1 MPKYKRLLMPAVL
14 AVGTILLTAC
24 DIGADIGASAD
35 GKQSTSTTA
44 GSTPADSTAEED
56 AAGGDTSEVET
67 ADEDT
72 QLGYTANPPEGGCGD
87 YGVGNGSYSRLIPD
101 EGSLGYVKCDEAF
114 EVLNDF
120 SMLDDQI
127 EIPEEGLN
135 FNFYDPWHCDITA
148 VADGVTVGVSCFTPA
163 IPSPADP
170 ILARFH
176 SEPM

>member
-14 AVGTILLTAC
+14 AVGALLLTAC
-24 DIGADIGASAD
+24 EIGADIGASAD
-35 GKQSTSTTA
+35 DKQNTSTTA
-44 GSTPADSTAEED
+44 NSTPADSTTDED
-56 AAGGDTSEVET
+56 TSGGDTSEVET

-87 YGVGNGSYSRLIPD
+87 YAFGNGPYSRLIPD

-120 SMLDDQI
+120 SMLDDQV
-127 EIPEEGLN
+127 EIPAEGLSLK
-135 FNFYDPWHCDITA
+135 DDWHCDITA
-148 VADGVTVGVSCFTPA
+148 VADGVTVGVACFTPA
-163 IPSPADP
+163 RPSPANP